1 MEVTKSNNF
10 CLYLIVLQ
18 IHIFEGDRKI
28 FHHFGKFLKSIK
40 TFTLKAFCHRSAQ
53 ITRWPLLHLF
63 EICIAILC
71 CKCICKAYRTQ
82 EYITYMYI
90 YRIHNFF
97 IELLQ
102 TSRALCSRLILK
114 KMPNLDISS
123 NYPCFYFS
131 VAGLSGNERRSE

>member
-1 MEVTKSNNF
+1 MEVTKSFNF

-28 FHHFGKFLKSIK
+28 FHHFGKLLKSFK
-40 TFTLKAFCHRSAQ
+40 MFTLKAFLSQ
-53 ITRWPLLHLF
+53 ICANHKVLHLF

-71 CKCICKAYRTQ
+71 CKCICKGYRTQ

-131 VAGLSGNERRSE
+131 VAGLSGNKRRSE